1 MGARGSRLLE
11 GCTLVMRGTGTSKE
25 VRAWAEGWRERRY
38 LQYDVAARC
47 RAGSGDFDHHWGAAF
62 ILSKHEVC
70 SKILSYKLMNMLKDI
85 DWVTGKAIKTNP
97 VGETQHLPDD

>member
-1 MGARGSRLLE
+1 M
-11 GCTLVMRGTGTSKE
+11 MRGTGTSKE

-47 RAGSGDFDHHWGAAF
+47 RAGSGYFDHHWGAAF

-70 SKILSYKLMNMLKDI
+70 SKMLSYKLMNMPKDI
-85 DWVTGKAIKTNP
+85 NWVPGKAIKTNP
-97 VGETQHLPDD
+97 AGETRYLPDD

>member
-1 MGARGSRLLE
+1 MYTGDE
-11 GCTLVMRGTGTSKE
+11 GHWDEQGGQGLGLSDGER
-25 VRAWAEGWRERRY
+25 EGY